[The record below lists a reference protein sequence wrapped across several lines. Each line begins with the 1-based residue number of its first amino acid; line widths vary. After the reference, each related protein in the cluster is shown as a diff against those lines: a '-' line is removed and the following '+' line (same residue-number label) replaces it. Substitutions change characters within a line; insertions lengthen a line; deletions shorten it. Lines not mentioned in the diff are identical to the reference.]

1 MARILILYASG
12 GEGHRSA
19 ARALVQ
25 AFEQRKVEDVQLEDA
40 LDHGSRFYRQLYT
53 SFYHEL
59 SENAPSLWEY
69 AYKLTDKT
77 DEDET
82 QIVNELRILLD
93 RLAVTE
99 LDELV
104 YNVTPDVIV
113 CTHFLPMHILGHY
126 KQKGR
131 LTPPIYGVVT
141 DYTAN
146 AKWVCPEIDT
156 YFVATPKTRDML
168 IERGATDSRIR
179 VTGIPIQPG
188 IRVAKDQDSLRQS
201 YALSQEPIVTLIGS
215 ALNVKRVRQMV
226 TEFQKSAMRG
236 TLLVVAGRNDEL
248 LEAIADV
255 ESTPQLEIRKLG
267 FVDYLDDLV
276 VASDLVI
283 TKSGG
288 LIVSEILARHTP
300 MVVIDPIPGQEHW
313 NADYLVSVGA
323 GVQVRLSEMVPM
335 VVHNLLEDTERLAML
350 RQNAKAVARPD
361 AAFTI
366 ADGILSTL
374 AKEHPSLVM

>member
-1 MARILILYASG
+1 MSRILVLYASG

-19 ARALVQ
+19 ARALVN
-25 AFEQRKVEDVQLEDA
+25 AFEQRNVEKVQLEDA
-40 LDHGSRFYRQLYT
+40 FDHGSPFYRQLYT
-53 SFYHEL
+53 TFYYEL

-82 QIVNELRILLD
+82 QIVNELRIFLD
-93 RLAVTE
+93 RLGVTE
-99 LDELV
+99 LDDLV
-104 YNVTPDVIV
+104 YSFTPDVIV

-131 LTPPIYGVVT
+131 LSPPIYGVVT

-156 YFVATPKTRDML
+156 YFAATPKTRDML

-179 VTGIPIQPG
+179 VTGIPIQP
-188 IRVAKDQDSLRQS
+188 ALTLPKESAELRRT
-201 YALSQEPIVTLIGS
+201 YALSQEPIITLIGS
-215 ALNVKRVRQMV
+215 ALNVKRVYQMV
-226 TEFQKSAMRG
+226 TEFQKSDMRG
-236 TLLVVAGRNDEL
+236 TLLVVAGRNEEL
-248 LEAIADV
+248 LEAISDI

-267 FVDYLDDLV
+267 FVDYLDDLI
-276 VASDLVI
+276 VASDLVV

-300 MVVIDPIPGQEHW
+300 MVIVDPIPGQEHW

-323 GVQVRLSEMVPM
+323 GVQVRLGEMVPM
-335 VVHNLLEDTERLAML
+335 VVKNLLNEPDRLDMM
-350 RQNAKAVARPD
+350 RQKAKAVARPD

-366 ADGILSTL
+366 ADAVLGTL
-374 AKEHPSLVM
+374 AKEHPSLVV